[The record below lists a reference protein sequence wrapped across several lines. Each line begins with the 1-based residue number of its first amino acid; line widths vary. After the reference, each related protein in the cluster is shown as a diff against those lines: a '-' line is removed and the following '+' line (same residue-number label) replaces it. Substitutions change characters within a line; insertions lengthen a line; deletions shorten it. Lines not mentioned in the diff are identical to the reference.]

1 MGRIND
7 ATNALRLV
15 LSNGA
20 YLAAFLLMAV
30 LFFIAYGYL
39 ISSSSI
45 NIAQPKLALGL
56 NIYSLAASAIISTLF
71 SLAIVVNVFAFARN
85 AASSGKLG
93 LGAAIA
99 AIAAIVPSSLCCS
112 TLIPS
117 LLAVLGSSTSTI
129 ISTSGALQGPF
140 ATYETPLIAVSA
152 VLLVLG
158 IFLTSRNIA
167 KCCIVRK

>member
-7 ATNALRLV
+7 AMNALRLV

-99 AIAAIVPSSLCCS
+99 AIVPSSLCCS

-129 ISTSGALQGPF
+129 ISTSGTLQGPF

>member
-99 AIAAIVPSSLCCS
+99 AIVPSSLCCS

>member
-1 MGRIND
+1 MSGIDD
-7 ATNALRLV
+7 AMNALRIV
-15 LSNGA
+15 LSHGA
-20 YLAAFLLMAV
+20 YLAAFLIMAV

-56 NIYSLAASAIISTLF
+56 NIYAIVASAIISILF
-71 SLAIVVNVFAFARN
+71 SLAIVVNAFAFVRN

-93 LGAAIA
+93 IGAAIA
-99 AIAAIVPSSLCCS
+99 AVVPSSLCCS

-129 ISTSGALQGPF
+129 IGTSGALQGPF
-140 ATYETPLIAVSA
+140 ATYETPLIAASA
-152 VLLVLG
+152 GLLILG